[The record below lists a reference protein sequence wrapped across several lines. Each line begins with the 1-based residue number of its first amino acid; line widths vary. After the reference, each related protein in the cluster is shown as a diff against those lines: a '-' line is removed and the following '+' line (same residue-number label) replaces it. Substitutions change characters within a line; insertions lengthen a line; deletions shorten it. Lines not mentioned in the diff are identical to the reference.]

1 MKKLTLVLNIFLI
14 INSIFASGKKPENI
28 WGKWYLKSIVID
40 GISRS
45 PAENISPYIYF
56 GYDSSN
62 RFSHRGSFYQ
72 VDGKYKFSESYHFEN
87 FYQLEDDSVRLVG
100 PRLKGHRGIKGA
112 TFDLRNELHGAF
124 KYRISNNK
132 LLLENK
138 KISLA
143 YEKDSVINHG
153 LEKAA
158 NSPDFGFDK
167 KLIGRWRLVKM
178 NVPDYLV
185 AEVNNSIEEAYKLK
199 RNHGY
204 PQKKRPKKLIEM
216 GKQEVSEF
224 LQNGGWFVNIGN
236 FVEKAGSYDTLS
248 YGNFIGFSD
257 GCNGCRGY
265 IKISGDTLKTYGIM
279 CTSMGCFPNFT
290 ETFKNQ
296 RAFDNATYN
305 FKSDTLVIEAEDR
318 TSYFVSSE
326 PIQSAKKY
334 DHQDL
339 DKFYQLKDLDIE
351 NKDLEEVILQLLPD
365 NEIYFHLNSGSGVNP
380 KDFDCRGKYMRIY
393 LFNKE
398 NYYMNELMSVIYENV
413 EESQER
419 FNYNCTFVRKEH
431 PINEYLD
438 FEKLLGKHYIL
449 KIEGKHLTFH
459 SPDNRNILYL
469 KSNY

>member
-1 MKKLTLVLNIFLI
+1 MKKLITIFNTFLI
-14 INSIFASGKKPENI
+14 VNTILASGIKTDNI
-28 WGKWYLKSIVID
+28 RGKWYLKSIVID
-40 GISRS
+40 GEFKS
-45 PAENISPYIYF
+45 PTDNISPYIYF
-56 GYDSSN
+56 GYDSTN
-62 RFSHRGSFYQ
+62 KFYHNGSFQ
-72 VDGKYKFSESYHFEN
+72 IVNGNGTFTQSYPFQN
-87 FYQLEDDSVRLVG
+87 FYQLKGDSVRLVG
-100 PRLKGHRGIKGA
+100 PRLKGHLGIKGA

-124 KYRISNNK
+124 KYSISNNK
-132 LLLENK
+132 LLLENE

-153 LEKAA
+153 LEKVA

-167 KLIGRWRLVKM
+167 KLIGRWRLVRM

-185 AEVNNSIEEAYKLK
+185 EEVNNSIEEAYKLK
-199 RNHGY
+199 RNQGY

-216 GKQEVSEF
+216 GKQEVTEF
-224 LQNGGWFVNIGN
+224 LQHGGWFVNIGN

-257 GCNGCRGY
+257 GCNGCGGY

-296 RAFDNATYN
+296 RAFDNAIYH

-318 TSYFVSSE
+318 TSYFVPSE
-326 PIQSAKKY
+326 PTQSARKY
-334 DHQDL
+334 DHLDL
-339 DKFYQLKDLDIE
+339 DKFYQLVDLDIE

-365 NEIYFHLNSGSGVNP
+365 NEIYFHLYSGSGVNP
-380 KDFDCRGKYMRIY
+380 KDFDCRGKHMRIY
-393 LFNKE
+393 LYNKE
-398 NYYMNELMSVIYENV
+398 NYYMKELMSVIYENV
-413 EESQER
+413 EESQDR

-438 FEKLLGKHYIL
+438 FEKLLGKQYIL
-449 KIEGKHLTFH
+449 KIEENNLTFC
-459 SPDNRNILYL
+459 SPDNRNFLYL